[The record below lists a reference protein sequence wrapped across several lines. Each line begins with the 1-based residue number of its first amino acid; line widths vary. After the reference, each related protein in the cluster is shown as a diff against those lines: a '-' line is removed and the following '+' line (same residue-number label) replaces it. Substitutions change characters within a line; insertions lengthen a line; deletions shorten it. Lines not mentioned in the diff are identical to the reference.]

1 MKKVTP
7 FIAVTGRIKKRIESA
22 RQDYEMEVN
31 GLNRML
37 DVISEQGDLR
47 YTRNE
52 SYGYDGV
59 KNFCAYCDTEFPYT
73 HSSTILNVP
82 VMGRPAFE
90 DRDHIILAN
99 AGMLRCP
106 SCQKYS
112 IYLWWTANHPW
123 GHDIHKKDRKPIMM
137 SQSELEQV
145 ESRNV

>member
-7 FIAVTGRIKKRIESA
+7 FTAVTGRIKKRIESI

-31 GLNRML
+31 GLNKML
-37 DVISEQGDLR
+37 NVISEQGDLR

-52 SYGYDGV
+52 PYGYDGE
-59 KNFCAYCDTEFPYT
+59 KNFCTYCDTEFPLFR
-73 HSSTILNVP
+73 SSTILNVP

-90 DRDHIILAN
+90 DRDYIILAN
-99 AGMLRCP
+99 AEMLQCP
-106 SCQKYS
+106 SCRKYS

-145 ESRNV
+145 GSRNV